1 MTSSFLKNAHLPKR
15 EKTTTIL
22 SVLIRVLALGAA
34 LALAAYLV
42 PLLVHYRMWVWLV
55 IVGAATAAMFLLYST
70 RRFVPGKYLFPGT
83 FFLAVF
89 LIIPIVLTVQISF
102 TNYGDSNR
110 GTRTKDEAI
119 SAIIANSVKQT
130 PDSPTYDLR
139 VGTTGSVTDGPFTLF
154 LFDPDTSE
162 IYTATA
168 GSSLEPA
175 EPGAVTLEG
184 GKVTAA
190 EGYTLLSAKEVNA
203 ASAKINELD
212 ISIDDE
218 HFLQV
223 KGFNQAVV
231 ATASMVYDEDS
242 DTLTDTSTGNIYTV
256 QRIGTSDF
264 YVNGNGTVLDQS
276 WQQNVGLA
284 NYVRLFT
291 DSSILGQFGQAFVWT
306 LVFAFGS
313 VLLTF
318 VVGFFLALVLNDD
331 RIRGKKLYRSFL
343 LLPYAIPGFVSLL
356 VWANFYNHDFGLINE
371 LLHLH
376 INWLGDPTMAKVAVL
391 LTNLWMGFPYMFIVC
406 TGALQSIPADVKE
419 AAKVDGATG
428 IQATLRITAP
438 LLLVAVAPLL
448 VSSFAFNFNNFNA
461 IELLTG
467 GGPFETAGDVRGG
480 TDILISMIYRM
491 AFGGARADYGFASA
505 VSVVLFVIT
514 GVLAALQFRA
524 TKALE
529 DIN

>member
-1 MTSSFLKNAHLPKR
+1 MMSTAPENARLTKQ
-15 EKTTTIL
+15 EKTTTIT
-22 SVLIRVLALGAA
+22 SVLIRVLALGAT

-70 RRFVPGKYLFPGT
+70 KRFVPGKYLFPGT

-89 LIIPIVLTVQISF
+89 LIVPIVLTVQISF

-119 SAIIANSVKQT
+119 SAIIANSVTRVPDT
-130 PDSPTYDLR
+130 PIYDLR
-139 VGTTGSVTDGPFTLF
+139 VGTTGSAADGPFTLF
-154 LFDPDTSE
+154 LVDPGTGKA
-162 IYTATA
+162 YTATA
-168 GSSLEPA
+168 GSSLTPA

-184 GKVTAA
+184 GKITAA
-190 EGYTLLSAKEVNA
+190 EGYTLLSPREVNA
-203 ASAKINELD
+203 ASARINDLD
-212 ISIDDE
+212 VPIDDGR
-218 HFLQV
+218 FLQV

-231 ATASMVYDEDS
+231 ATASMVYDEASDS
-242 DTLTDTSTGNIYTV
+242 FTNTITGKTYTV
-256 QRIGTSDF
+256 QKIGTSEF
-264 YVNGNGTVLDQS
+264 YARDDGKALDQS

-356 VWANFYNHDFGLINE
+356 VWANFYNKDFGLINE
-371 LLHLH
+371 LLRLN
-376 INWLGDPTMAKVAVL
+376 IDWLGDPTMAKAAVL

-406 TGALQSIPADVKE
+406 TGALQSIPSDVKE

-529 DIN
+529 DVN